1 LSLKYKMNYRM
12 DLKLGNCTPTSCPKA
27 GVKIHETKYTNNTN
41 THQNTSS
48 FVNTPSSF
56 VNTPSK
62 LEKPINFYNTSINSL
77 DLNLDNY
84 SLNDLYN
91 LFNISNKE
99 LTDTVLK
106 DAKQIVLKIHPD
118 KSKLDSKY
126 FLFFSAAYKR
136 LFSIY
141 EFQNKS
147 TNKKLNN
154 DDYYEEDKR
163 NLLDNIFEKNKDF
176 KDPKK
181 FNQWFNE
188 SFEKHRLENP
198 NETDGYGD
206 WLKGDE
212 GIMNIQENVTR
223 GNMNEIIEQKKR
235 QIQAVSVYNGV
246 TDSTFSS
253 QFGGTLLNSG
263 SNSFTTDN
271 YTDLR
276 QAYTETLIPISNED
290 YERMPKFN
298 NVNEYKKHRDY
309 TDTTPLSKEEA
320 ERMLQKDKHSLEQDS
335 AALAFKYA
343 QEYERSKQQ
352 QQSFW
357 GDLMRLTN

>member
-1 LSLKYKMNYRM
+1 MDYKMNFR
-12 DLKLGNCTPTSCPKA
+12 KPTLGNCTPTSCPKA
-27 GVKIHETKYTNNTN
+27 GVKIHETPYTNNKN
-41 THQNTSS
+41 TKQYNQPS
-48 FVNTPSSF
+48 FVN
-56 VNTPSK
+56 NQSK
-62 LEKPINFYNTSINSL
+62 LEKPINFYNTSINNL
-77 DLNLDNY
+77 DLDLDHY

-99 LTDTVLK
+99 LTDTILK

-118 KSKLDSKY
+118 KSKLDAKY
-126 FLFFSAAYKR
+126 FLFFSSAYKR
-136 LFSIY
+136 LYSIY

-154 DDYYEEDKR
+154 DDYYDEDKR
-163 NLLDNIFEKNKDF
+163 NLLDNIFETNKAF
-176 KDPKK
+176 KDPKN
-181 FNQWFNE
+181 FNKWFNE

-223 GNMNEIIEQKKR
+223 GNMNEIIEQKKK
-235 QIQAVSVYNGV
+235 QIQAVSVYNGI

-253 QFGGTLLNSG
+253 QFGGTLLSDSN
-263 SNSFTTDN
+263 NSFTTDN

-290 YERMPKFN
+290 YERMPKFK

-309 TDTTPLSKEEA
+309 TDTTPLTEA
-320 ERMLQKDKHSLEQDS
+320 DALRILQKDKNNLEQDS

-343 QEYERSKQQ
+343 QEYEKVKQK

-357 GDLMRLTN
+357 GDIMRLTN